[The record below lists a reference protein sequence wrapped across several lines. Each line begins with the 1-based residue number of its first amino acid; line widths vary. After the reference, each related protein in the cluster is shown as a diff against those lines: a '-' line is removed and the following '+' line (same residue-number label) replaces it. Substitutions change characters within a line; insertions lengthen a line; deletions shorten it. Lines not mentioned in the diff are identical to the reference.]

1 MERSAEPGAGAKEVF
16 RRIHETCRARP
27 ELVRTGLA
35 GNEHALNELATA
47 VRSALQTMLFVRDD
61 RVLDRFLL
69 RHYLDQLTAVE
80 RLGLLSECRVEQEQE
95 GP

>member
-1 MERSAEPGAGAKEVF
+1 MERSAELGAGAKEVF
-16 RRIHETCRARP
+16 RHIHETCRARP

-35 GNEHALNELATA
+35 GDEHALNELATA
-47 VRSALQTMLFVRDD
+47 VRSALQTTFVRDD